1 MSKMRKLALA
11 VLALLVVTL
20 CGCQKNESVE
30 LSQTAPIFED
40 GAVVGEGETEFEF
53 SVKYDD
59 GKVDRCT
66 VKTDKKTVGEALL
79 ENDIITGEDGAYGLY
94 VKSVNGVVADFD
106 KTGTYWA
113 FYVNGEYAT
122 NGVDSTEIK
131 DGEKYSFE
139 IGK

>member
-1 MSKMRKLALA
+1 MSKMRKLAIA

-79 ENDIITGEDGAYGLY
+79 EHT
-94 VKSVNGVVADFD
+94 DFML
-106 KTGTYWA
+106 
-113 FYVNGEYAT
+113 NR
-122 NGVDSTEIK
+122 STELLRILTK
-131 DGEKYSFE
+131 PEHTGRFT
-139 IGK
+139 